1 MNVDQENSD
10 DLLFHRDIPLP
21 SFLFCICHG
30 KINSDEETGN
40 FVVEKHLI
48 FVWEYG
54 MSMFIYLA
62 LINGEKI

>member
-48 FVWEYG
+48 LYG
-54 MSMFIYLA
+54 NMECQCSLT
-62 LINGEKI
+62 